1 LGLLKLK
8 IRDMKKTNIILLI
21 IVVLVGLISLIVYYS
36 QNKDTARVYRDFAI
50 EDTASIN
57 KIFLADKQGK
67 TITLERKDGYW
78 MVNNE
83 YKARR
88 DLIDIL
94 LTTIKNLEVT
104 MPVPESKLDF
114 VLRSIAAYGIK
125 TEIYQNNKLVKTYY
139 VGGAPENNI
148 GTYMILEGSEVPF
161 VVSIPGFSGFLTIR
175 YNTEINE
182 WREKIIFNYKIED
195 IYQVKIH
202 YPDQPEN
209 SFIAVRNSATNYDL
223 LNYDGSPVNFKFD
236 TLKVKDYISRA
247 KFFGFEAFILDS
259 LQQFKRDSLL
269 SQQMVFEMSVLDVNK
284 NKKSFKAYYRQNI
297 DKLLDDKGELYP
309 YDIDRM
315 YAIVD
320 DKEVV
325 LIQFYVVDQYTVK
338 KDYFKK

>member
-1 LGLLKLK
+1 
-8 IRDMKKTNIILLI
+8 MKKTNIILLI
-21 IVVLVGLISLIVYYS
+21 IIVLVGLISIIVYYT
-36 QNKDTARVYRDFAI
+36 QTKDTSRVYRDFAV

-57 KIFLADKQGK
+57 RIFLADKQGK

-78 MVNNE
+78 MVNDK

-114 VLRSIAAYGIK
+114 ILRSIASYGIK
-125 TEIYQNNKLVKTYY
+125 TEIYQNNRLVKTYY

-148 GTYMILEGSEVPF
+148 GTYMILEGSDVPF
-161 VVSIPGFSGFLTIR
+161 VVSIPGFSGFLTVR

-182 WREKIIFNYKIED
+182 WRERIIFNYKIED
-195 IYQVKIH
+195 IYQVKMH

-209 SFIAVRNSATNYDL
+209 SFIAVRNSTTNYDL

-269 SQQMVFEMSVLDVNK
+269 TQPMVFEMSVLDLNK
-284 NKKSFKAYYRQNI
+284 NKKSFKAYYRQNLE
-297 DKLLDDKGELYP
+297 KLLDDNGELYP
-309 YDIDRM
+309 FDIDRM

-320 DKEVV
+320 DNEVV

>member
-1 LGLLKLK
+1 
-8 IRDMKKTNIILLI
+8 MKKTNIILLI
-21 IVVLVGLISLIVYYS
+21 IIVLVGLISIIVYYT
-36 QNKDTARVYRDFAI
+36 QTKDTSRVYRDFAI

-78 MVNNE
+78 MVNNK

>member
-1 LGLLKLK
+1 
-8 IRDMKKTNIILLI
+8 MKKTNIILLI

-78 MVNNE
+78 MVNNK

>member
-1 LGLLKLK
+1 
-8 IRDMKKTNIILLI
+8 MKKTNIILLI
-21 IVVLVGLISLIVYYS
+21 IVVLVGLISLIVYYT
-36 QNKDTARVYRDFAI
+36 QTKDTARVYRDFAV

-57 KIFLADKQGK
+57 KIFLADKQGN

-78 MVNNE
+78 MVNDK

-148 GTYMILEGSEVPF
+148 GTYMILEGSDVPF

-195 IYQVKIH
+195 IFQVKML

-269 SQQMVFEMSVLDVNK
+269 TQPMVFEMSIVDVNK
-284 NKKSFKAYYRQNI
+284 NKKSFKAFYRQNL
-297 DKLLDDKGELYP
+297 DKLLDDNGELYP
-309 YDIDRM
+309 FDIDRM
-315 YAIVD
+315 YAVVD

-325 LIQFYVVDQYTVK
+325 LIQFYVVDQYTIK

>member
-1 LGLLKLK
+1 
-8 IRDMKKTNIILLI
+8 MKKTNIILLI
-21 IVVLVGLISLIVYYS
+21 IIVLVGLISLIVYYT
-36 QNKDTARVYRDFAI
+36 QTKDTARVYRDFAV

-57 KIFLADKQGK
+57 KIFLADKQGN
-67 TITLERKDGYW
+67 TITLERKDEYW
-78 MVNNE
+78 MVNDK

-88 DLIDIL
+88 DLIDVL

-148 GTYMILEGSEVPF
+148 GTYMILEGSDVPF

-182 WREKIIFNYKIED
+182 WRERIIFNYKIED
-195 IYQVKIH
+195 IYQVKMH

-223 LNYDGSPVNFKFD
+223 LNYDGSSVNFKFD
-236 TLKVKDYISRA
+236 TLKVKDYIARA

-259 LQQFKRDSLL
+259 LQKFKRDSLL
-269 SQQMVFEMSVLDVNK
+269 TQPMVFEMSVVDVNE
-284 NKKSFKAYYRQNI
+284 NKKSFKAYYRQNL
-297 DKLLDDKGELYP
+297 DKLLDDNGELYP
-309 YDIDRM
+309 FDIDRM

>member
-1 LGLLKLK
+1 
-8 IRDMKKTNIILLI
+8 MKKTNIILLI

>member
-1 LGLLKLK
+1 
-8 IRDMKKTNIILLI
+8 MKKTNIILLI
-21 IVVLVGLISLIVYYS
+21 IVVLVGLISLIVYYT
-36 QNKDTARVYRDFAI
+36 QTKDTARVYRDFAV

-57 KIFLADKQGK
+57 KIFLADKQGNN
-67 TITLERKDGYW
+67 ITLERKDGYW
-78 MVNNE
+78 MVNDK

-88 DLIDIL
+88 DLLDVL

-148 GTYMILEGSEVPF
+148 GTYMILEGSDVPF

-182 WREKIIFNYKIED
+182 WRERIIFNYKIED
-195 IYQVKIH
+195 IYQVKMH

-223 LNYDGSPVNFKFD
+223 LNYDGSSVNFKFD

-269 SQQMVFEMSVLDVNK
+269 TQPMVFEMSVVDINK
-284 NKKSFKAYYRQNI
+284 NKKSFKAYYRQNL
-297 DKLLDDKGELYP
+297 DKLLDDNGELYP
-309 YDIDRM
+309 FDIDRM
-315 YAIVD
+315 YAVVD

-325 LIQFYVVDQYTVK
+325 LIQFYVVDQYSVK